1 MFCPSRGA
9 AGMLMLGGLVVSWAS
24 WSSPVIAAP
33 SAETAGAPVIGVAL
47 QGAPKPIPAT
57 EATIKA
63 GAIVYGRMCRSCHG
77 FLGKGDG
84 IAAPPGTK
92 PANLVDAEWKHGSSD
107 AEIFKNIRQG
117 IEPFNAMRPQKGL
130 SDEEIWS
137 VIHHLRALADRAN
150 KK

>member
-1 MFCPSRGA
+1 LIVAF
-9 AGMLMLGGLVVSWAS
+9 
-24 WSSPVIAAP
+24 WSSSVIAAR
-33 SAETAGAPVIGVAL
+33 SAETAAVAAAL

-107 AEIFKNIRQG
+107 AEIFKNIREG

-130 SDEEIWS
+130 TDEEIWS
-137 VIHHLRALADRAN
+137 VVHHLRALAERAN